1 MIDFRQ
7 LRGVMASAFD
17 TDNIVKVYDKKTTT
31 VYAENVPC
39 HFVITQVDNPGT
51 GETVAEKPVPVV
63 VYGELYTSETPLIR
77 DGYSI
82 VVEKKDSAGNVL
94 ATYEGVAGMPAYRAG
109 RMVTVMKITAIQSKE
124 EPEPPAG
131 FNIRVPDGSG
141 GYYVTTDRYAI
152 EVKEIS
158 NGLGGFETAVVL
170 TDIRFE
176 YTGGKVYL
184 EDDGFYGRLQL
195 FPLEY
200 GGYVTF
206 KDGVS
211 SYRVNGSQPP
221 KEYNGKPYVTM

>member
-17 TDNIVKVYDKKTTT
+17 TDNIVKVYDKATTT

-184 EDDGFYGRLQL
+184 EDDGFYGRLRL

-211 SYRVNGSQPP
+211 SYRVNGSQIP

>member
-7 LRGVMASAFD
+7 LRGVMATAFD
-17 TDNIVKVYDKKTTT
+17 TDNIVKVYDKITTT

-39 HFVITQVDNPGT
+39 HFVITQADNPGA
-51 GETVAEKPVPVV
+51 GEIVAEKPIPVV
-63 VYGELYTSETPLIR
+63 VYGEIYTSERPIIR
-77 DGYSI
+77 DGYII

-109 RMVTVMKITAIQSKE
+109 RMVTVMKITDIQSEE

-131 FNIRVPDGSG
+131 FNIRVPDGWS
-141 GYYVTTDRYAI
+141 GYYTTTDRYAI
-152 EVKEIS
+152 EVKEIDD
-158 NGLGGFETAVVL
+158 GWGGVENAVVL

-195 FPLEY
+195 FPLEA
-200 GGYVTF
+200 GGIITF
-206 KDGVS
+206 NDGVS
-211 SYRVNGSQPP
+211 SYQVNGSQTP

>member
-7 LRGVMASAFD
+7 LRGTMAAAFD

-39 HFVITQVDNPGT
+39 HFVITQTDTPGT
-51 GETVAEKPVPVV
+51 GETVAEAPVPVV
-63 VYGELYTSETPLIR
+63 VYGELYTSETPIIR
-77 DGYSI
+77 DGYSV
-82 VVEKKDSAGNVL
+82 VVEKKDTAGNVI
-94 ATYEGVAGMPAYRAG
+94 ATYEGRAGMPAYRAG
-109 RMVTVMKITAIQSKE
+109 RMVTVMKITSIQSKE

-131 FNIRVPDGSG
+131 FTIKAPDGGG

-176 YTGGKVYL
+176 FTGGKVYL
-184 EDDGFYGRLQL
+184 EDDGFYGTLQL

-200 GGYVTF
+200 SGYITF
-206 KDGVS
+206 TDGVT
-211 SYRVNGSQPP
+211 SYRANGKQPP

>member
-7 LRGVMASAFD
+7 LRGTMAAAFD
-17 TDNIVKVYDKKTTT
+17 TDNIVKVYDKTTTT

-63 VYGELYTSETPLIR
+63 VYGELYTSEAPIIR

-158 NGLGGFETAVVL
+158 NGLGGVETAVVL

-184 EDDGFYGRLQL
+184 EDDGFYGRLRL

-211 SYRVNGSQPP
+211 SYRVNGKQTP